1 MGKPHARFEVAA
13 GGNQASRASTC
24 RAARR
29 LPPTLLRAFT
39 NRHDDAR
46 VGETQ
51 QLLLAP
57 PEPVVE
63 LELVDGVIAGELAD
77 GAVITTLAPSGF
89 EQRNLF
95 GEAERIAA
103 RAAAAGTRRQY
114 GAIFRAFGEWLAGEL
129 GRPPLVGDLDTDVI
143 AAYARHM
150 ATAGGRGGRPAAPA
164 TARVYVSMIRA
175 LARDLGR
182 EDQIE
187 GVRVP
192 RHDPG
197 PPETLTDSDYANLLR
212 VPDRRTLAGKRD
224 YALLRVLGDCGLR
237 SAELRGL
244 RARDLRRP
252 RSNASHFRLFV
263 RGKGAR
269 EREVPVPLAVQQALE
284 SWIRVHPLARGVALL
299 DQQPLFVR
307 LDRLDRLGYEE
318 TVPLSAVGVHR
329 LVRRSC
335 KAAGVPERLAHPHAL
350 RAYWAT
356 HCLEAGVPVHTV
368 SARLGHVDLRTTAR
382 YAAPRPEQIDE
393 IADVLDR
400 RHQAARR
407 AGGMA

>member
-1 MGKPHARFEVAA
+1 VSE
-13 GGNQASRASTC
+13 
-24 RAARR
+24 
-29 LPPTLLRAFT
+29 
-39 NRHDDAR
+39 
-46 VGETQ
+46 Q
-51 QLLLAP
+51 QLSLAP
-57 PEPVVE
+57 VEPGVE
-63 LELVDGVIAGELAD
+63 LELVGGAIADEFVDVAM
-77 GAVITTLAPSGF
+77 TAPVPASALLGL
-89 EQRNLF
+89 EGRNLF

-103 RAAAAGTRRQY
+103 RAASTSTRRQY
-114 GAIFRAFGEWLAGEL
+114 AAIFRAFGVWLAGEL
-129 GRPPLVGDLDTDVI
+129 GRPPIVGDLGTDAI
-143 AAYARHM
+143 AAYGRYLAVS
-150 ATAGGRGGRPAAPA
+150 GGRGGRPAAPA
-164 TARVYVSMIRA
+164 TSRVYLSMVRA

-182 EDQIE
+182 ADQVD

-192 RHDPG
+192 RHEPG

-244 RARDLRRP
+244 HARDLRRP
-252 RSNASHFRLFV
+252 RSNARHYQLFV
-263 RGKGAR
+263 RGKGGR

-284 SWIRVHPLARGVALL
+284 AWLKVHPLARGVGLL
-299 DQQPLFVR
+299 DEQPLFVR
-307 LDRLDRLGYEE
+307 LGRHGREE
-318 TVPLSAVGVHR
+318 PLPLSAVGVHR

-335 KAAGVPERLAHPHAL
+335 GAAGVPERLAHPHAL

-356 HCLEAGVPVHTV
+356 QCLEAGVSVHTV

-382 YAAPRPEQIDE
+382 YAAARHEQIDD

-407 AGGMA
+407 AGGQA